1 MWLLV
6 QPGPQTGGVCA
17 VSPVRHGTDATG
29 LPTLGSV
36 TAAAVTSPDAVAP
49 AVTTVEL
56 PDSPEL
62 LGLLPSA
69 GALSWV
75 RRGEGLVGWGEADRL
90 EVSGPGALAEA
101 AAWWADRSAALDVDD
116 AVRVPGSGP
125 VVFASIAFDPAAGT
139 SVFVVPEVVVGRR
152 DGVTWLTAAGD
163 ADPRDLLAGDPT
175 PLPPAPT
182 RLRYADGALDPA
194 SWCSAVAGAVRRIGD
209 GDLAKVVLARDLLVT
224 ADVPLDTRRLLARL
238 AARFPDCWTFAVDG
252 LLGATPEL
260 LLRRTGRQLSA
271 RVLAGTAP
279 RGAGAD
285 DERLAAGLLA
295 SAKDLSEHRLAVESL
310 VRALD
315 PFCTALSVPEEPS
328 LLTLPNVRHLASDV
342 TGTQRRSGR
351 GGRAG
356 LLDLVDAVH
365 PTAAVCGTPPELAN
379 ALISELEGMDR
390 GRYAGPVG
398 WLDAR
403 GDGEFGLALRCAQLG
418 EEDPCTARLF
428 AGCGIVAGSDPAAEL
443 AETQSKF
450 AAFQAA
456 LES

>member
-1 MWLLV
+1 M
-6 QPGPQTGGVCA
+6 
-17 VSPVRHGTDATG
+17 
-29 LPTLGSV
+29 
-36 TAAAVTSPDAVAP
+36 TAAAVTTPDAVAP
-49 AVTTVEL
+49 AVTTVAL
-56 PDSPEL
+56 PDSPDL
-62 LGLLPSA
+62 LALLPRE

-101 AAWWADRSAALDVDD
+101 AAWWADRTAALAVDD
-116 AVRVPGSGP
+116 EVGVPGSGP
-125 VVFASIAFDPAAGT
+125 VVFASVAFDPARET

-152 DGVTWLTAAGD
+152 DGVAWVTTTGG
-163 ADPRDLLAGDPT
+163 ADMRDV
-175 PLPPAPT
+175 LPATHEPMTPAPG

-194 SWCSAVAGAVRRIGD
+194 SWCGAVSAAIGRIGA

-224 ADVPLDTRRLLARL
+224 ADVPLDPRRLLDRL

-279 RGAGAD
+279 RGAGAE
-285 DERLAAGLLA
+285 DERLAAGLVA
-295 SAKDLSEHRLAVESL
+295 SAKDRAEHALAVDSL

-315 PFCTALSVPEEPS
+315 PFCTALSVPEQPS
-328 LLTLPNVRHLASDV
+328 LLTLPNVRHLATDV
-342 TGTQRRSGR
+342 VGTQRRSGAR
-351 GGRAG
+351 GRAG
-356 LLDLVDAVH
+356 LLELVDAVH
-365 PTAAVCGTPPELAN
+365 PTAAVCGTPPDA
-379 ALISELEGMDR
+379 AAAVIAELEGMGR

-403 GDGEFGLALRCAQLG
+403 GDGEFGLALRCAQLVDD
-418 EEDPCTARLF
+418 DPRSARLF
-428 AGCGIVAGSDPAAEL
+428 AGCGIVAASDPTAEL

-456 LES
+456 LEG